1 MTGAGQGS
9 GSLHVGRVAWCRVFF
24 QTTPRRGAP
33 LLAYVVNA
41 ANAPFQK
48 RIIFYTSKV
57 YSLFF
62 LIFDNFSEYFSSIWK
77 V

>member
-1 MTGAGQGS
+1 V
-9 GSLHVGRVAWCRVFF
+9 HVGSCRVFF

-33 LLAYVVNA
+33 PLANVANA

-62 LIFDNFSEYFSSIWK
+62 LIFGNFSEYSLSIQRGQK
-77 V
+77 MGILNNL